1 VEHPQKRRWVKA
13 VEPSNRN
20 NRYMLKSE
28 KQVKETKNEK
38 HPYQK
43 PELKKHGKLKS
54 TATQTSVYTYTYI
67 T

>member
-1 VEHPQKRRWVKA
+1 
-13 VEPSNRN
+13 
-20 NRYMLKSE
+20 MLKSE